1 MFGGKEK
8 KGDIEKGLNDERI
21 DLAEYIEKARED
33 ASEKLDETLSKGR
46 MEFCS
51 RCGRKVDSR
60 MEWGGKCIR
69 DGCTELICIDCWESG
84 KKKCKVHS
92 NEGIISIK
100 EEPKKKQ
107 KEIKEQEEIEEAEDV
122 RKEEEPKEMPIRNI
136 VQKASGI
143 TNDENV
149 IMGYATDFRE
159 FVHDRLVIYGTPDFS
174 PKGYF
179 DHGKFRTEDRCFL
192 IFRKFLI
199 FKRGMLRIHVLPF
212 ARYEPPLENY
222 IAGIINGAGRSV
234 YNVFIFVT
242 DTGRVTKDAIDLV
255 NRFESMTSS
264 LFFYDAQKKQL
275 HRSVDGLDL
284 FYSSW
289 LDPNQRPMFFKDL
302 VKIPSEMTG
311 DIAVLSVRGFA
322 RYMKMDEGK
331 ALRILKGCC
340 LLKRIR
346 GSDSFMLKY
355 K

>member
-1 MFGGKEK
+1 MFGKEK
-8 KGDIEKGLNDERI
+8 KEEIEKDLNDERI
-21 DLAEYIEKARED
+21 DLAEYIEKAREE
-33 ASEKLDETLSKGR
+33 ATEKLDETLSKNK

-69 DGCTELICIDCWESG
+69 DGCTELICIDCWENG

-107 KEIKEQEEIEEAEDV
+107 KETKEPEKTDEETEVIS
-122 RKEEEPKEMPIRNI
+122 KEEELKEVPIRNI
-136 VQKASGI
+136 VQRASGI

-149 IMGYATDFRE
+149 IMGYASDFRE

-179 DHGKFRTEDRCFL
+179 EHGKFRTEDNSFL

-199 FKRGMLRIHVLPF
+199 FKRGMLRIHILPF

-222 IAGIINGAGRSV
+222 IAGIINGAGRGI
-234 YNVFIFVT
+234 YNIFVFVT
-242 DTGRVTKDAIDLV
+242 DTGRITRDTIDLI
-255 NRFESMTSS
+255 NRFESMASS
-264 LFFYDAQKKQL
+264 LFFYDAQKRQL
-275 HRSVDGLDL
+275 HRSSDGLDL

-322 RYMKMDEGK
+322 RYMKMDERK
-331 ALRILKGCC
+331 ALRILKGCG
-340 LLKRIR
+340 LLKRIK
-346 GSDSFMLKY
+346 GSDSFMLKF
-355 K
+355 